1 MHPNT
6 QFRQTEPSKAL
17 AFAADQGFGVL
28 MLPSVGLHASH
39 IPFVLSDDATALD
52 MHLVRSNPLARAL
65 TSNGAQAPALLVV
78 QGPHAYISPD
88 WYGVDDQVPTWNYVA
103 VHLTGRLVALND
115 DALRGSIDRLSA
127 AFEGKIASQTGKAL
141 WQSRKMSPDA
151 LAGMMKAIRPFRF
164 EIEAIDSTYK
174 LSQNKPAMAV
184 EGAMT
189 GLRDS
194 QVGSQL
200 DHLIDLMGAALDQK
214 D

>member
-17 AFAADQGFGVL
+17 AFAADQGFGVV

-52 MHLVRSNPLARAL
+52 MHLVRSNPMARAL
-65 TSNGAQAPALLVV
+65 TSNGAQLPALLVV

-103 VHLTGRLVALND
+103 VHLTGRLVALD
-115 DALRGSIDRLSA
+115 DNALRGSIDRLSA
-127 AFEGKIASQTGKAL
+127 AFEDKIASQTGKAP
-141 WQSRKMSPDA
+141 WQSRKMSPYA
-151 LAGMMKAIRPFRF
+151 LAGMTKAIRPFRF
-164 EIEAIDSTYK
+164 EIEAVDSTYK
-174 LSQNKPAMAV
+174 LSQNKPAIAV

-189 GLRDS
+189 GLRNS
-194 QVGSQL
+194 QVGNQM
-200 DHLIDLMGAALDQK
+200 DQLIDLMGAALDHK

>member
-1 MHPNT
+1 MHPNAH
-6 QFRQTEPSKAL
+6 FRNTDQAEAL
-17 AFAADQGFGVL
+17 AFAADQGFGML

-52 MHLVRSNPLARAL
+52 MHLVRSNPMARTLA
-65 TSNGAQAPALLVV
+65 SNGMQAPALLVV

-88 WYGVDDQVPTWNYVA
+88 WYTVDDQVPTWNYVA
-103 VHLTGRLVALND
+103 VHLTGRLVALGD
-115 DALRGSIDRLSA
+115 DALRVSIDRLSA
-127 AFEGKIASQTGKAL
+127 AFENKIAAQTGKTP
-141 WQSRKMSPDA
+141 WVSEKMSPDT

-174 LSQNKPAMAV
+174 LSQNKPAIAV

-189 GLRDS
+189 GLKNS

-200 DHLIDLMGAALDQK
+200 DQLIDLMGAALTHK